1 MSAHDAG
8 SPPPTDPAVAA
19 AELSSAATD
28 LEALVRRV
36 SGVAEALADSG
47 YEVAA
52 NDLFEVERS
61 LGAAS
66 RRLAQTVREL
76 RP

>member
-1 MSAHDAG
+1 MTEHVH
-8 SPPPTDPAVAA
+8 PAVAA
-19 AELSSAATD
+19 AELSSASTD
-28 LEALVRRV
+28 LQDLVSRV
-36 SGVAEALADSG
+36 AGVAEGLAAAG

-66 RRLAQTVREL
+66 RRLSQTVRDL

>member
-1 MSAHDAG
+1 M
-8 SPPPTDPAVAA
+8 AA

-28 LEALVRRV
+28 LEALVSRV
-36 SGVAEALADSG
+36 AGVAEGLESSG

-52 NDLFEVERS
+52 HDLFEVERS

-66 RRLAQTVREL
+66 RRLASTVREL
-76 RP
+76 RPR